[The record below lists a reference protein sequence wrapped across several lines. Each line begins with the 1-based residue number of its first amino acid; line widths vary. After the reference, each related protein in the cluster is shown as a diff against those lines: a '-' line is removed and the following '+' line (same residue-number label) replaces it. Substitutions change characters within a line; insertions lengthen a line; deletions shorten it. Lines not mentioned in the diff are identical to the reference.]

1 MSDRETPAA
10 ASALSELRRRF
21 KEICE
26 ATDKRFQNYQIRVHR
41 ALSWWE
47 RAGELDA
54 EELPEA
60 RLIFN
65 WIAFNS
71 LYGSWDGEG
80 GAPVGDRASWGAFL
94 SRILRWGRQGLLAS
108 RLQELRDP
116 VLKLFE
122 NRFLDQQFWRLR
134 DAYGNSRRPY
144 FLGQS
149 LYFERRWAKL
159 LEMVFD
165 RSYVLRSQIV
175 HGAATRNSRLNRE
188 VLREVLRLLEGFLEV
203 VLTIVVESGAHD
215 DWPALCYPPIEVDT
229 NRRSA
234 QIKRTPR

>member
-1 MSDRETPAA
+1 MSEIEKSC
-10 ASALSELRRRF
+10 ASTAPSELRRRF

-26 ATDKRFQNYQIRVHR
+26 ATEKRFQNYQIRVHR

-80 GAPVGDRASWGAFL
+80 GAPVKDRASWGAFL
-94 SRILRWGRQGLLAS
+94 SRTLTWDRHGLLAG

-116 VLKLFE
+116 VLKLLD
-122 NRFLDQQFWRLR
+122 NKFLDQQFWRLR
-134 DAYGNSRRPY
+134 DAYGNSRRQY
-144 FLGQS
+144 YLGQS
-149 LYFERRWAKL
+149 LYFERRWPRL
-159 LEMVFD
+159 LEMIFD
-165 RSYVLRSQIV
+165 RCYVLRSQIV
-175 HGAATRNSRLNRE
+175 HGAATRNSRLNRD
-188 VLREVLRLLEGFLEV
+188 VLREVLQLLEDFLEV
-203 VLTIVVESGAHD
+203 VLTVVVECGAHD
-215 DWPALCYPPIEVDT
+215 DWPALCYPPIEVDA
-229 NRRSA
+229 NGHSA
-234 QIKRTPR
+234 QIKRSPR